1 MSAQFSI
8 LIGNRSR
15 FEAGDAS
22 GYWLDLPATKE
33 QLHEAM
39 QNVGIT
45 ADNPQDFSIRGY
57 SDDPDNH
64 IALPY
69 EMVCSADVDEL
80 NFLAAR
86 LHQLTPAE
94 IGELNAAAQRQN
106 GFENIGQIIDYTYNV
121 DYFVHIPEVH
131 TPRDL
136 GDYYLNKSGMVDM
149 PEEWKGGIDLAAF
162 GKYVAEQE
170 KGAFTEY
177 GYIVESGDEWERHFE
192 GRDVPGEYKIMS
204 YPQPEQNID
213 FEAIAPAQTAE
224 LRPVTPIILSSE
236 STDDKMKEITDRLE
250 QGIAGIFESE
260 RYAEYLRTVSK
271 FHEYSFNNTL
281 LIAMQGGSMVKGY
294 RQWEKEFDRHVKQG
308 EKAIKIIA
316 PAPYKIKKLENV
328 LDPETKQPVLDK
340 NGKPVTEEKEI
351 TIPNYKVVSVFD
363 VSQTEGKELPELG
376 VSELLGDV
384 KNYEDF
390 FAALK
395 RTSPFEVSLEP
406 LEAGINGRCL
416 YDERRIQIDDK

>member
-15 FEAGDAS
+15 FEAGDA
-22 GYWLDLPATKE
+22 GGHWLDLPATKE

-69 EMVCSADVDEL
+69 EMVCAASVDEL

-106 GFENIGQIIDYTYNV
+106 GFENIGQVIDYTYNV

-136 GDYYLNKSGMVDM
+136 GDYYLNKSGIVDM
-149 PEEWKGGIDLAAF
+149 PKEWKGGIDLATF
-162 GKYVAEQE
+162 GNYVAEQE

-192 GRDVPGEYKIMS
+192 GRDVPEEYKIMS
-204 YPQPEQNID
+204 YPQPEQNMD
-213 FEAIAPAQTAE
+213 FEAIAPAQTAAPR
-224 LRPVTPIILSSE
+224 LVTPIILSSE
-236 STDDKMKEITDRLE
+236 STGDKMKEITDRLE

-294 RQWEKEFDRHVKQG
+294 RQWEKEFW
-308 EKAIKIIA
+308 I
-316 PAPYKIKKLENV
+316 
-328 LDPETKQPVLDK
+328 
-340 NGKPVTEEKEI
+340 
-351 TIPNYKVVSVFD
+351 
-363 VSQTEGKELPELG
+363 
-376 VSELLGDV
+376 
-384 KNYEDF
+384 
-390 FAALK
+390 
-395 RTSPFEVSLEP
+395 RTGSP
-406 LEAGINGRCL
+406 
-416 YDERRIQIDDK
+416 